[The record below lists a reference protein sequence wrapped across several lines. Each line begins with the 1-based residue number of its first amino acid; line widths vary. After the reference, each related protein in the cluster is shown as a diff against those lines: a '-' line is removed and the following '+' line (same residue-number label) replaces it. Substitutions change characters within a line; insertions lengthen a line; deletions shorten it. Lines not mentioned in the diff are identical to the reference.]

1 MILWMM
7 DLLCDECENNFIDD
21 DNFMDDDKI
30 YCMMNVKII
39 SLMID
44 DFMDD
49 GFIV

>member
-1 MILWMM
+1 
-7 DLLCDECENNFIDD
+7 LCDECENNFIDD
-21 DNFMDDDKI
+21 DFIDDNFVDDDKI